1 VRAVLIINPK
11 ATSTSASARKA
22 VLATFERTFDL
33 KVKQTKSRGHAITVA
48 QRAADD
54 GVDLVA
60 VVGGDGTI
68 NEVINGLLH
77 DRSSG
82 QTQAPVLAIIPGGH
96 ANVLAYALGIVRDPA
111 KAATQVTDLFLNG
124 HTQSIG
130 LGLANNRWFAI
141 NAGLGIDAEIVSAV
155 EDLRRRGLSASPA
168 TYIAGF
174 MKSWAATDRW
184 SGPMTIDGTGTDQ
197 DPQHVEGIVSTIIQ
211 NTAPWSMAGDLR
223 LDGSQHASLNK
234 GLDVVALQQLS
245 TPTMMRI
252 AGTLLTGK
260 SIADLPETTVFT
272 DLNSIHI
279 TAQRPMP
286 VQIDGDLSGSTT
298 DIRFESVPQ
307 ALTVVASPQAPK
319 WPSM

>member
-1 VRAVLIINPK
+1 
-11 ATSTSASARKA
+11 
-22 VLATFERTFDL
+22 
-33 KVKQTKSRGHAITVA
+33 
-48 QRAADD
+48 
-54 GVDLVA
+54 
-60 VVGGDGTI
+60 
-68 NEVINGLLH
+68 
-77 DRSSG
+77 
-82 QTQAPVLAIIPGGH
+82 VLAIVPGGH
-96 ANVLAYALGIVRDPA
+96 ANVLAYALGIVRDPT

-124 HTQSIG
+124 HTQTIG

-197 DPQHVEGIVSTIIQ
+197 EPQHVEGIVSTIIQ

-260 SIADLPETTVFT
+260 SIADLPETTVFA

-279 TAQRPMP
+279 TSQRPMP

-307 ALTVVASPQAPK
+307 AVTVVASPQAPNGPQ
-319 WPSM
+319 WPPM